1 MSSKLLQKLRLS
13 SASEEEA
20 TDFET
25 AIALAGFGTFNVL
38 LVSLSSLSV
47 FATLFSSTSMSFIL
61 PTAECDLHL
70 DLNEKGLLNGI
81 TFAGMIT
88 STIPWGFAADTIG
101 RKKVLIAGL
110 LSNAV
115 FVVCCG
121 FSQNVKQLLAFT
133 FFDGLAICGPYA
145 VTLTYLSEFHG
156 LKHRRRIIMVFGI
169 LTCTSTIL
177 LPTIAYAVLP
187 HRLVLKTDYISLNS
201 WNIFLLITAVVPLL
215 GGILHIFFPPSPKYL
230 MSQGRNNEALK
241 AIATAYAIN
250 KRSTKDAYPIKVLV
264 DEAPERAERNTLRK
278 NPEYKQNLKT
288 LSGKRKEAIT
298 RFREN
303 LGQLKPLLSK
313 PYLSLA
319 LRVCF
324 TMFFIFMS
332 FHSVRLW
339 MPQLFVTVDQ
349 YEQEHEIMKDICD
362 VLNVMRDKTQPE
374 ESSNCD
380 EVVSVIDNNFLASS
394 LYLAAMSVSSNN
406 LFTIEIELFPTFM
419 RAIVI
424 LVSLGFGRLGALL
437 GLIKESFTPQR
448 RYVPAY
454 TVSVAVILIY
464 SATQANNY

>member
-1 MSSKLLQKLRLS
+1 
-13 SASEEEA
+13 
-20 TDFET
+20 
-25 AIALAGFGTFNVL
+25 
-38 LVSLSSLSV
+38 
-47 FATLFSSTSMSFIL
+47 MSFIL

-133 FFDGLAICGPYA
+133 FFD
-145 VTLTYLSEFHG
+145 V
-156 LKHRRRIIMVFGI
+156 
-169 LTCTSTIL
+169 
-177 LPTIAYAVLP
+177 
-187 HRLVLKTDYISLNS
+187 NS

-324 TMFFIFMS
+324 TI

-380 EVVSVIDNNFLASS
+380 EVHITPASLANNMIVA
-394 LYLAAMSVSSNN
+394 SVS
-406 LFTIEIELFPTFM
+406 
-419 RAIVI
+419 AIVI

-437 GLIKESFTPQR
+437 GNIIFPYCIQIHCLAPFLFISIMLQEPRSQQIIKDQTLTREEVLNQLWLKSNWICGCQ
-448 RYVPAY
+448 
-454 TVSVAVILIY
+454 VSQTGLLPEE
-464 SATQANNY
+464 